1 MGCFA
6 KGCLTILILGFL
18 CIAGVVGS
26 CWYVYHKLATNNLIS
41 DAPAAVQLEQPSEP
55 QYRAA
60 EDSLA
65 RVKSANTSN
74 REATVAFTAAD
85 LNALL
90 AKDPSFRDLEGHAR
104 IDIQNSA
111 MTITLSVPL
120 DSLEWSS
127 MKGRWFNGTI
137 RFRGAYES
145 GELRIKIESARGGD
159 YEVPGFI
166 LSSMNSAINKAL
178 RENTNDWQKD
188 DFGED
193 FWKHIKNIRLEGDK
207 LVVTTQ
213 GD

>member
-1 MGCFA
+1 MGCCA
-6 KGCLTILILGFL
+6 KGCLTFLVLGFL
-18 CIAGVVGS
+18 CLAVVMGGG
-26 CWYVYHKLATNNLIS
+26 WYVYHKLATNNLIS
-41 DAPAAVQLEQPSEP
+41 YAPAAVPLEQPSDA

-60 EDSLA
+60 ENSLA
-65 RVKSANTSN
+65 RVKSANTSS
-74 REATVAFTAAD
+74 REVTVAFTAAD
-85 LNALL
+85 LNALM

-104 IDIQNSA
+104 VDIQNSA

-137 RFRGAYES
+137 RFGGAYEN

-159 YEVPGFI
+159 YEIPGFI

-178 RENTNDWQKD
+178 RENSRDWQKD

-193 FWKHIKNIRLEGDK
+193 FWKHVKSIRLEGDK

-213 GD
+213 GT

>member
-18 CIAGVVGS
+18 FLAAVGGS
-26 CWYVYHKLATNNLIS
+26 CWYIYHKLATNNLIS
-41 DAPAAVQLEQPSEP
+41 DAPAAVPLEQPSDT

-65 RVKSANTSN
+65 RVKNTTASA
-74 REATVAFTAAD
+74 REVTVAFTAAD

-90 AKDPSFRDLEGHAR
+90 AKDPDFRDLEGHAR

-120 DSLEWSS
+120 DSMQWSS
-127 MKGRWFNGTI
+127 MKGHWFNGTI
-137 RFRGAYES
+137 RFRGGYED

-159 YEVPGFI
+159 YEIPGFI
-166 LSSMNSAINKAL
+166 LSSANSAINKAL
-178 RENTNDWQKD
+178 RENTDDWQKD
-188 DFGED
+188 DFGEE
-193 FWKHIKNIRLEGDK
+193 FWKHIKSIKLEGDK
-207 LVVTTQ
+207 LVVTTK